1 MIAFWSIAALLL
13 AGALCFLLLP
23 LMRKRDEAGGVS
35 RDAVNVSVYR
45 DQLRELDADLESG
58 VITRQR
64 HGESL
69 REIEPRLIEDT
80 TGTEVVTGRYSGA
93 RGTAAAVAVGVPA
106 LAIGLYLMLG
116 TPQTLDTDS
125 LAAGS
130 TPHGIEERQIEA
142 MVGKLAARLQ
152 ASPDDPQGWVMLA
165 RSYRALERFR
175 EASDAYAKAAALV
188 PNDAHLLAD
197 YADALAMAQ
206 GQRLQGEPEKLIA
219 RALAIDPDHVKALAL
234 AGSAAFAR
242 QDYAGAVVH
251 WERLVSVAPAE
262 SGLAQVARSSLDE
275 AKKLAAGARAPGA
288 VPPTARA
295 APAESAPPARGSSV
309 SGVVQLAPQVASMVM
324 PTDTVFIFARPAEGS
339 RMPLAIMRA
348 QAKDLPLKFTLDDD
362 SAMVAG
368 AKLSSQRLVVVGARI
383 SRSGSA
389 VAQPGDVQGYSAPVA
404 PGAAGLRIV
413 ISEVAK

>member
-13 AGALCFLLLP
+13 AGALGFLLLP

-125 LAAGS
+125 LAAGG

-242 QDYAGAVVH
+242 QDYAGAAVH

-295 APAESAPPARGSSV
+295 APAESAPAARGSSV
-309 SGVVQLAPQVASMVM
+309 SGVVQLAPEVASMVV
-324 PTDTVFIFARPAEGS
+324 PTDTVFVFARPAEGS
-339 RMPLAIMRA
+339 RMPLAILRA

-368 AKLSSQRLVVVGARI
+368 AKLSSQRLVIVGARI